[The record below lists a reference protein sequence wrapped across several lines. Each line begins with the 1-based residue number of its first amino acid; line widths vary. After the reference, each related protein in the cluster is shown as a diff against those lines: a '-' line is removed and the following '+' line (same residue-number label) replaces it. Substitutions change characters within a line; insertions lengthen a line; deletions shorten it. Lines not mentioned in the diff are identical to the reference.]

1 MKLLN
6 ILVESP
12 LQYSPEFEQQV
23 KKIKDKGGVF
33 IASGQ
38 YGSVYQIGN
47 KVKKITTD
55 PDEIIHALLLK
66 GKTTDT
72 FVYIYN
78 VEIINDRLGVI
89 TMENMDELTKEI
101 TPEFIEK
108 LEIEAQSLG
117 IDPDELDIRPSNFM
131 EHPKTGAIK
140 MVDV

>member
-1 MKLLN
+1 MKPLN
-6 ILVESP
+6 ILVENP
-12 LQYSPEFEQQV
+12 LQYNPEFEQQV

-55 PDEIIHALLLK
+55 LDEIVHALLLK

-72 FVYIYN
+72 FVYIYS

-117 IDPDELDIRPSNFM
+117 IDPEELDIRPSNFM
-131 EHPKTGAIK
+131 QHPKTGAIK